1 MASIPFSR
9 EMLAGALLSRGLNA
23 DGEAEELHARLGTAL
38 VQELLSPQ
46 RGTKRKVDSTSV
58 PKQSTSKQSAWHAF
72 MRSERERVHASGY
85 AGRADVLREIGRRW
99 KLVKQRDIGSAP
111 LALPPPS
118 PGGSSSDDSV
128 PDGLLQAIREL
139 PVEEIASSL
148 QAHGIAVSDDFE
160 VNIDALARTM
170 V

>member
-1 MASIPFSR
+1 MALPYSR
-9 EMLAGALLSRGLNA
+9 ELLAGALLSKGLSA
-23 DGEAEELHARLGTAL
+23 DGDAEELHAHLGAAL
-38 VQELLSPQ
+38 VQELLAPK

-58 PKQSTSKQSAWHAF
+58 PKQSTMKQSAWHAF

-85 AGRADVLREIGRRW
+85 AGRADILREIGRRW
-99 KLVKQRDIGSAP
+99 KLVKQRDGGSAP

-118 PGGSSSDDSV
+118 PASSSSDDSV

-148 QAHGIAVSDDFE
+148 EANGIAVTEDFE
-160 VNIDALARTM
+160 ANVEALARTM